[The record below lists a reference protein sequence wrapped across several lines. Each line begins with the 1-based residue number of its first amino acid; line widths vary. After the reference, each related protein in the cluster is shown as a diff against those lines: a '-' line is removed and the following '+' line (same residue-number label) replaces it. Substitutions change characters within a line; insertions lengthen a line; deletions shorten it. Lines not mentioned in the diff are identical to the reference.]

1 MGNWFQLILF
11 SLPKSWAQKIIN
23 KITAYMRNYM
33 VYTMCYWDYNDL
45 FHKNNN
51 LKLAF
56 LVSANFSQFWPF
68 LTNFGQ
74 LKFIFAGYL
83 LPLWCLLWPAQCAP
97 PLQPRSR
104 LPSCYQDGRLRLR
117 SEHERKRKVCRFAVF
132 FLINSTHLLHM

>member
-1 MGNWFQLILF
+1 
-11 SLPKSWAQKIIN
+11 
-23 KITAYMRNYM
+23 MRNYM

-45 FHKNNN
+45 FHKNNH

-132 FLINSTHLLHM
+132 FFNKFNSFITYYVDIQLLELQLTGLLIGKNRKMRM